1 MRRVDADGIIHNV
14 AGAAFQWDKGDGG
27 PALNANLVHVSSVAH
42 DADDNVYVGD
52 SGVGRIRKIDART
65 GIIDTV
71 VGIGLPGYT
80 GDGGP
85 ATEAQISGVSSIT
98 FDAEGN
104 MYFADGN
111 SHVIRRVAAAG
122 IITTI
127 VGTGEQGFSPD
138 GTQATEAKLDDPH
151 GVAVSPDGTVY
162 FTDSANHLVRRIT
175 PDGELE
181 TVCRFRRPLR

>member
-1 MRRVDADGIIHNV
+1 M
-14 AGAAFQWDKGDGG
+14 
-27 PALNANLVHVSSVAH
+27 
-42 DADDNVYVGD
+42 
-52 SGVGRIRKIDART
+52 GRIRKIDART

-162 FTDSANHLVRRIT
+162 FTDSANHLVRRIA
-175 PDGELE
+175 PDGTLK
-181 TVCRFRRPLR
+181 TVAGSDGPYAGTGLNTPYGLTFYGDDILLISEQFGHRIRALKTA